1 MPTPLLTEAD
11 RRDCVRHAWHLV
23 RRVNAPRA
31 VRLLMRDKLA
41 ARVLA
46 DLAARRAKAMTATLT
61 RLTTTL

>member
-1 MPTPLLTEAD
+1 MPSPLLTEAD
-11 RRDCVRHAWHLV
+11 RRDCTRHAWGMV

-46 DLAARRAKAMTATLT
+46 DLAARRATAMTEAMT
-61 RLTTTL
+61 RLTTIL